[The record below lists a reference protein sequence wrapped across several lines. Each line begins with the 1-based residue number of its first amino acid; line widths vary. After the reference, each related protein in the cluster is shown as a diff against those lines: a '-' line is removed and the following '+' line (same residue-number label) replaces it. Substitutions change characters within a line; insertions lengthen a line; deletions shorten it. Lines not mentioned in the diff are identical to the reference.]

1 MSSIVIRAESNQYIT
16 HIKSFPDLSKDE
28 EYSLANRY
36 IANNDLFAAEKLV
49 IHNLKN
55 IIPIASLFK
64 GYNLPLIDLIQ
75 EGSIGLMKAVKKF
88 NPIHGV
94 RLMTFASYYIKAEL
108 CDYILNNV
116 HIMKIA
122 TTKPQQKLFFN
133 LKSLKK
139 SNLPITIEDANKI
152 ADQLNVKVEDVI
164 EMDVRLSTKIESMH
178 QSIDDEETVVDVPDF
193 DSNPESIMM
202 EEDHE
207 LNILN
212 NVHDA
217 LDKFNDRERF
227 VIQKRL
233 IDEEKMTL
241 KEIAAELGVSHQR
254 VDEIYRTTV
263 KKLRSQLSHLVA

>member
-139 SNLPITIEDANKI
+139 NNLPITIEDANKI

-178 QSIDDEETVVDVPDF
+178 QSIDDEETEVDVPDF
-193 DSNPESIMM
+193 DSNPESVVMV
-202 EEDHE
+202 EDHE
-207 LNILN
+207 LNILR
-212 NVHDA
+212 NVRDA

-254 VDEIYRTTV
+254 VDEIYRTAV

>member
-1 MSSIVIRAESNQYIT
+1 MSSITIQSENNQYIA

-36 IANNDLFAAEKLV
+36 ITNNDLFAAEKLV

-55 IIPIASLFK
+55 IITIASLFK

-75 EGSIGLMKAVKKF
+75 EGSIGLMKAVRKF
-88 NPIHGV
+88 NPMQGV
-94 RLMTFASYYIKAEL
+94 RLMTFAGYYVKAEL
-108 CDYILNNV
+108 YDYILNNV

-122 TTKPQQKLFFN
+122 TTKSQQKLFFN

-152 ADQLNVKVEDVI
+152 AAQLNVKVEDVI
-164 EMDVRLSTKIESMH
+164 EMDIRLSAKIESTY
-178 QSIDDEETVVDVPDF
+178 QLYDNEETVVEVPDF
-193 DSNPESIMM
+193 DSNPESIAIT
-202 EEDHE
+202 EDNE

-212 NVHDA
+212 KVHGA
-217 LDKFNDRERF
+217 LDKFNERERF

-233 IDEEKMTL
+233 IDEDKMTL
-241 KEIAAELGVSHQR
+241 KEIAIELGVSHQR
-254 VDEIYRTTV
+254 VDEIFRTVV